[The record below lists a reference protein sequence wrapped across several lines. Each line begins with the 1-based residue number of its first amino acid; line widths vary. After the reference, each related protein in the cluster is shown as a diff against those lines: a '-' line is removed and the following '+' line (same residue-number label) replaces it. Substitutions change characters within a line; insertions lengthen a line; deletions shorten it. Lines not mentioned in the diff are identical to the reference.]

1 MTKRLLAPIAVQDN
15 KNNVVDVDLAA
26 FVRRVLLFE
35 TYILQSVWLEDLALL
50 ARAFNP
56 EGLIQLFEAGALKIY
71 CESYTIG
78 ETGRV
83 RADLNF
89 SDNNK
94 RLPLGSYSFSV
105 IRAHEQ
111 EKKIQQHLSSL
122 GPPLQEKAAQNLIT
136 INSQEFSPKVFE
148 GFYNDIRQNQHL
160 VQTAVNLELRRQGI
174 KPKRMKLRVEEV
186 EKEDFRVENN
196 LVSEYGLS
204 EKVAHEVIGRS
215 LLAVSGLNQR
225 FAEMMT
231 HSALSGITEEDMPLM
246 RDKLGFTANF
256 IESNN
261 SERQFERVTSIL
273 DLPIPLVSETKI
285 DAEKLL
291 KIRDSDE
298 CRAFRDWLARADS
311 LSDKEISE
319 RVTSFNSKIRVALNS
334 KRAKVMRFLVS
345 NGVSFLPPPI
355 GTVAGLAVSAIDS
368 FLVEKLAPKDA
379 IVSFLSESYP
389 SVLKEISRRKHS
401 KR

>member
-136 INSQEFSPKVFE
+136 LNSQEFSPKVFE

-204 EKVAHEVIGRS
+204 EKAAHEVIGRS

>member
-204 EKVAHEVIGRS
+204 EKAAHEVIGRS

>member
-35 TYILQSVWLEDLALL
+35 TYMLQAVWLEDLALL

-56 EGLIQLFEAGALKIY
+56 EGLIQLFEGGALKIY

-78 ETGRV
+78 KTGRV

-225 FAEMMT
+225 FAEMIT